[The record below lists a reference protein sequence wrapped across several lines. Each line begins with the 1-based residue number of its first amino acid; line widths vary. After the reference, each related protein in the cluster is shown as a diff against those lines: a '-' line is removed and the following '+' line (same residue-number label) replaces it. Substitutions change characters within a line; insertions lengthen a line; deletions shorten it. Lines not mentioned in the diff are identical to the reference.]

1 MIKRNVVLNNET
13 GLHARPAALF
23 VKVANK
29 FVSDIYIEMKG
40 TRVDG
45 KSIIGG
51 VMSLGGAFHGGEEI
65 TLIAKGE
72 DEKEAIEELTNLVE
86 YGLEEVED
94 E

>member
-1 MIKRNVVLNNET
+1 M
-13 GLHARPAALF
+13 
-23 VKVANK
+23 ANK

-51 VMSLGGAFHGGEEI
+51 VMSLGGAFHGEEI

-72 DEKEAIEELTNLVE
+72 DEKDAIEELTNLVE
-86 YGLEEVED
+86 YGLKDVED